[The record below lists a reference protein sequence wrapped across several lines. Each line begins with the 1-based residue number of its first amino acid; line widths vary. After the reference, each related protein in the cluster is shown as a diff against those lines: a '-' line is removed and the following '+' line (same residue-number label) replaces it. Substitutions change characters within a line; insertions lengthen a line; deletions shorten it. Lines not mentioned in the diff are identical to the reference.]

1 MSTAQDT
8 AAAVELDAAT
18 NGLRI
23 AEVWAG
29 RRRDGG
35 PVDTATPS
43 LSWIVDTDI
52 VGWHQAGVEIANG
65 PTIAQVS
72 GDESSY
78 LTWPFAPLAPR
89 ERASLRVRVTGVDG
103 TRSPWSDPVEVWS
116 AHLEPEEWVADF
128 IGLAHP
134 DTRAQPAQ
142 LRRTFVVPEGFTRA
156 TLYATAQ
163 GVYRIT
169 VNGVD
174 SSDAEMSPGWTTYQ
188 HRLLYD
194 VVDVS
199 DLLVSGANRLAADLA
214 GGWYTEEYGFD
225 GDTHAIYGDQPA
237 LSAQLVIEF
246 ADGGTSVIATDE
258 DWEIT
263 GEGPLRSSSIYQ
275 GETYDAR
282 RRTDDW
288 AGQRPAVRS
297 ATAVALVPR
306 ASEPVRVT
314 ETLPALSTLR
324 TPSGELVVDFGQ
336 NLVGRVR
343 LRVRGEAG
351 TSIRIRH
358 AEVLEN
364 GELGT
369 RPLRGAAATDH
380 LILMGGGDIEVWE
393 PSFTFHGFRYV
404 ELSGWPGE
412 FEADSIEA
420 LVMHSDMRRT
430 GWFETDNELVQKLH
444 DNVVW
449 GLRGNFFSIPTDCPQ
464 RDERMGWT
472 GDIQVFAPTAS
483 FLYDCNAFLTS
494 WLADLALEQGDQGGI
509 VPYVVP
515 DVFPQEAHAAAA
527 WGDAATIVPSVLRE
541 RFGDTTVLASQYV
554 SMRSWADTIAEI
566 AGDAL
571 LWTEMPQFGDWLDPD
586 SPPDNPYAAKT
597 PPDLVATAYLY
608 HSTRLVAEAATVLG
622 LHPDDVD
629 YEQRARRI
637 RSAFRRTFIDDS
649 GRMSSHSPT
658 AYALALRFGLAD
670 EDERAEMGRNLADL
684 VRESGYRIGT
694 GFVGTPLIQ
703 DALTETGHLEVAGR
717 LLLQTESP
725 SWLYAVTMGATTI
738 WERWDSMLPDGS
750 INPGEMTS
758 FNHYA
763 FGAIADWL
771 HRVVGGLAPAEPGYR
786 HLQIRP
792 HPIEGIGHART
803 AHLTPYGLASVEWTL
818 DDDGRFTLDL
828 EVPASSVATVHLPD
842 GSEPMTVSCGRHRWS
857 VDVKPQHWSTT
868 QPIDREEHHDNDV

>member
-1 MSTAQDT
+1 MQD
-8 AAAVELDAAT
+8 AAAGRAVQAAT
-18 NGLRI
+18 EDVRV

-35 PVDTATPS
+35 PVDTATPT
-43 LSWIVDTDI
+43 LSWIVRTNI
-52 VGWHQAGVEIANG
+52 AGWHQAAVEIANG
-65 PTIAQVS
+65 SAVAYLS

-78 LTWPFAPLAPR
+78 ITWPFPPLAPR
-89 ERASLRVRVTGVDG
+89 EQATLRIRVTGVDG

-116 AHLEPEEWVADF
+116 AHLEPEEWVANF
-128 IGLAHP
+128 IGLANP

-142 LRRTFVVPEGFTRA
+142 LRRTFTVSKDVTRA

-163 GVYRIT
+163 GVYRLQL
-169 VNGVD
+169 NGV
-174 SSDAEMSPGWTTYQ
+174 STSDAEMSPGWTAYQ

-194 VVDVS
+194 AVDVS
-199 DLLVSGANRLAADLA
+199 GLLVPGANRLAADLA
-214 GGWYTEEYGFD
+214 AGWWAEEYGFD
-225 GDTHAIYGDQPA
+225 GDTRVVYGDQPT

-246 ADGGTSVIATDE
+246 ADGTTSIVATD
-258 DWEIT
+258 DSWEIS
-263 GEGPLRSSSIYQ
+263 GEGPLRASSVYQ

-282 RRTDDW
+282 RRGDEWTGRELFIASGIDV
-288 AGQRPAVRS
+288 Q
-297 ATAVALVPR
+297 LVPR
-306 ASEPVRVT
+306 GSEPVRVT
-314 ETLPALSTLR
+314 QTLPAVSTFR
-324 TPSGELVVDFGQ
+324 TPSGKLIVDFGQ

-343 LRVRGEAG
+343 LRVRGDAG

-369 RPLRGAAATDH
+369 RPLRGAAATDC
-380 LILMGGGDIEVWE
+380 LILRGDEDVEVWE
-393 PSFTFHGFRYV
+393 PAFTFHGFRYV

-412 FEADSIEA
+412 FDAGSIEA
-420 LVMHSDMRRT
+420 RVMHSDMRRT
-430 GWFETDNELVQKLH
+430 GWFEADNELIQKLH

-449 GLRGNFFSIPTDCPQ
+449 GLRGNFLSIPTDCPQ

-494 WLADLALEQGDQGGI
+494 WLADLALEQNDRDGI
-509 VPYVVP
+509 VPFVVP
-515 DVFPQEAHAAAA
+515 DVFPRRANAAAA

-541 RFGDTTVLASQYV
+541 RFGDTAVLASQYA
-554 SMRSWADTIAEI
+554 SMRSWADTVARV
-566 AGDAL
+566 AGESL
-571 LWTEMPQFGDWLDPD
+571 LWTELPQFGDWLDPD

-597 PPDLVATAYLY
+597 SPDLVATAYFY
-608 HSTRLVAEAATVLG
+608 RSTFLVARAAEELG
-622 LHPDDVD
+622 RHQDAVD
-629 YEQRARRI
+629 YADRAHRI
-637 RSAFRRTFIDDS
+637 RAAFRRAYIDEAS
-649 GRMSSHSPT
+649 RMSSHTPT
-658 AYALALRFGLAD
+658 AYALALRFGLANPN
-670 EDERAEMGRNLADL
+670 ERAAMGQHLADL
-684 VRESGYRIGT
+684 VRASDYRIGT

-703 DALTETGHLEVAGR
+703 DALTDTGHLDVAGR

-771 HRVVGGLAPAEPGYR
+771 HRVVGGLAPAAAGYR
-786 HLQIRP
+786 HLEIRP
-792 HPIEGIGHART
+792 RPIEGIDRVRS
-803 AHLTPYGLASVEWTL
+803 AHLTPYGLASVEWTR
-818 DDDGRFTLDL
+818 DDGRFTLDL

-842 GSEPMTVSCGRHRWS
+842 GSEPVTVACGSHRWT
-857 VDVKPQHWSTT
+857 VELPPPPPRHAPPTEK
-868 QPIDREEHHDNDV
+868 EEHHDNDV